1 MYVNLFLE
9 YIKEMNKN
17 GSLHFFASKASG
29 VEIGKN
35 WNAWASRTMATC
47 FKMRKEAVLK
57 THATLLL
64 ELETGSATWAAALQT
79 W

>member
-1 MYVNLFLE
+1 
-9 YIKEMNKN
+9 MNKMVRYR
-17 GSLHFFASKASG
+17 SLHFLASKASG

-35 WNAWASRTMATC
+35 WNAWASRTMATY